1 MLSHNCAFCHVDN
14 SVIIAYNSINNRERG
29 ITMMTIILLLIGFVA
44 IMFYPMSNVYAEILT
59 WLGCGFVGFLIDG
72 IILMI
77 CDKKNKK
84 RRK

>member
-1 MLSHNCAFCHVDN
+1 
-14 SVIIAYNSINNRERG
+14 
-29 ITMMTIILLLIGFVA
+29 MMTIILLLIGFVF
-44 IMFYPMSNVYAEILT
+44 IMLQPSSSVYVEIIT
-59 WLGCGFVGFLIDG
+59 WLGFGFAGFLIDG

>member
-1 MLSHNCAFCHVDN
+1 
-14 SVIIAYNSINNRERG
+14 
-29 ITMMTIILLLIGFVA
+29 MMTIILLLIGFVA

-59 WLGCGFVGFLIDG
+59 WLTFGFVGFFIDG
-72 IILMI
+72 IILII